1 MKKYV
6 FEFLKRGI
14 CAMGFGPLV
23 LAAVW
28 GILYACGVLEVL
40 TGVQV
45 VFGIVGISLLVFVA
59 AGITVVYQIDKLPLL
74 YAMLINGV
82 TLYIDYAAIYLVNGW
97 LKEGIMPFIIFTII
111 FVAGY
116 ALIWGIVYLFIRKDI
131 EKINRKIRKG

>member
-59 AGITVVYQIDKLPLL
+59 AGITVVYQITAALCNAYSRRD
-74 YAMLINGV
+74 
-82 TLYIDYAAIYLVNGW
+82 TLYRLRCDISCERMAEGRNNAVYHIHDYFCGRLRAYMGHRLS
-97 LKEGIMPFIIFTII
+97 
-111 FVAGY
+111 
-116 ALIWGIVYLFIRKDI
+116 VYTKRH
-131 EKINRKIRKG
+131 

>member
-45 VFGIVGISLLVFVA
+45 VFGILGISLLVFVA

-74 YAMLINGV
+74 YAMLI
-82 TLYIDYAAIYLVNGW
+82 
-97 LKEGIMPFIIFTII
+97 
-111 FVAGY
+111 
-116 ALIWGIVYLFIRKDI
+116 
-131 EKINRKIRKG
+131 

>member
-74 YAMLINGV
+74 YAMLIHGV

>member
-45 VFGIVGISLLVFVA
+45 VFGIVGISLLTFVA

-74 YAMLINGV
+74 YAMLIHGV

>member
-45 VFGIVGISLLVFVA
+45 VFGILGISLLVFVA

-74 YAMLINGV
+74 YAMLIHGV

>member
-23 LAAVW
+23 LATVW

-45 VFGIVGISLLVFVA
+45 VFGILGISLLAFVS

-74 YAMLINGV
+74 YAMLIHGV